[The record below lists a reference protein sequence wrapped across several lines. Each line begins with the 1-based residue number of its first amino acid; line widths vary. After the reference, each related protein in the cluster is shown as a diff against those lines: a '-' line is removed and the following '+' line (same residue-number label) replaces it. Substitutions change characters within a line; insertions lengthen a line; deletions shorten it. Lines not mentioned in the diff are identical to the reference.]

1 MSLRELMEQEIYKE
15 AKYFEYVDNDD
26 KTLPINKYFGSATV
40 LHFFMMNDGGLKIK
54 LFVYNSMP
62 IGWKNIIGAMT
73 APRGFQW
80 ISNGKSIFNV
90 GYEKA
95 LLRL

>member
-54 LFVYNSMP
+54 LFCLQFNADRMEKHNWSNDSPKRISMD
-62 IGWKNIIGAMT
+62 
-73 APRGFQW
+73 
-80 ISNGKSIFNV
+80 
-90 GYEKA
+90 
-95 LLRL
+95 